1 LYSLASVHVRSDQ
14 KHQPEVANAGA
25 TTAGPMRSLCFAWIR
40 FARRLTSCIC
50 KKKKQEKSDPTMP
63 TLLVGVR
70 RWPDG
75 DLTPQHES
83 RTSTVPQQAAKLLGK
98 RTMESPAINIS
109 RGFSAALATARC
121 RGIIS
126 RERRAPTCKPVTML
140 DSRVA
145 SSRHST
151 SCWIVRASWPSAPL
165 VAPA

>member
-1 LYSLASVHVRSDQ
+1 MLLFMSGPIKNTNRKLRTPVRRRPDPCEASALPGSDLPGGSPPASA
-14 KHQPEVANAGA
+14 K
-25 TTAGPMRSLCFAWIR
+25 
-40 FARRLTSCIC
+40 

-98 RTMESPAINIS
+98 RTMESPAINIF

-126 RERRAPTCKPVTML
+126 RERWAPTCKPVTML

-145 SSRHST
+145 SSRYST